1 MPQESVCFARCA
13 PGPPKTVP
21 AFLGLFPAQEMA
33 FPAMVEAV
41 GGKLSRSPGSITYS
55 YNGFSNLG

>member
-1 MPQESVCFARCA
+1 MLQERVCFAGGTS
-13 PGPPKTVP
+13 GPPETVP